1 MIRMHGYRE
10 LLEKEVIEAWRT
22 YRLAVTCGL
31 FVVLG
36 IAAPV
41 ITKYLPELVGG
52 FGLENSELGAP
63 ETGLPDVIELLLRNV
78 LLFGGLAGLL
88 LAMGSVA
95 GERERGTLSLVLARP
110 VGRAAFLW
118 AKLVSLALLLAA
130 GVGLAMLAAWLYTA
144 LLFEATPLPPWVTMG
159 VMAWISTMVT
169 ASITFAASAATG
181 STLGA
186 AGVGLGALA
195 ILGLGSTIAT
205 INPWLPTGLF
215 DVAMAAGLDEVSPD
229 LDPTRTVAISIAII
243 VVAYVV
249 AWLRFRRAEI

>member
-1 MIRMHGYRE
+1 VIRMHGYRE

-22 YRLAVTCGL
+22 YRLVITGAL

-41 ITKYLPELVGG
+41 LTRYLP
-52 FGLENSELGAP
+52 GLAGVPAPNEGELGVA
-63 ETGLPDVIELLLRNV
+63 EAGVPDVIELFLRNL

-110 VGRAAFLW
+110 VGRGAFLW
-118 AKLVSLALLLAA
+118 AKLVALGLVLAA
-130 GVGLAMLAAWLYTA
+130 GVGLAVLAAWLYTT
-144 LLFEATPLPPWVTMG
+144 LLFGGTTLTPWVAMG
-159 VMAWISTMVT
+159 VIAWISTMVA
-169 ASITFAASAATG
+169 ASITFAGSVVTG

-195 ILGLGSTIAT
+195 VLGIASAVPAL
-205 INPWLPTGLF
+205 NPWLPTGLF
-215 DVAMAAGLDEVSPD
+215 DVALAASLEEVSTD
-229 LDPTRTVAISIAII
+229 LDPARTIGISVGLIGLAFL
-243 VVAYVV
+243 V
-249 AWLRFRRAEI
+249 AWLRFRRAEV